1 MLLTGGKIRIFNL
14 RQKLRKWRQS
24 ISVLGVNAYCNR
36 TSKWIL
42 RILMGKKLNMT
53 HDLIAASNRLHS
65 STFGVQSVNKWNET
79 NENYLFLGTW
89 MQTFWRR
96 NNFTNSK
103 AQIQILTFTCKEM
116 SSNICTPRMNS
127 RIELRLTGVGRQ
139 K

>member
-24 ISVLGVNAYCNR
+24 IRVLGVNAYCNR

-116 SSNICTPRMNS
+116 SSNTCTPRIRVHRPHNTC
-127 RIELRLTGVGRQ
+127 INEV
-139 K
+139 